1 MEHTI
6 IIGAGPCGIACA
18 LALQDEGIDPLI
30 IEKGNIVNTIY
41 HYPTHQTFF
50 SSSDKL
56 EIGNIPFINE
66 KAKPVRLDA
75 LAYYRE
81 VANRRNVRIHP
92 FEEMKHIE
100 KVNDQL
106 FQVVT
111 DKNQKKSTY
120 HAKHIIIAT
129 GYYDKAQLLHI
140 PGETLPKVTHYFKEA
155 HPYYQQNVVVIG
167 GKNSAVDTTIE
178 LQRAGANV
186 TVLYRGSNYSTSI
199 KPWIL
204 PAFESLV
211 RRELIQM
218 EFNAEVNEITEDTVT
233 YTVNGTKKKIKNDYV
248 FAMTGYMPD
257 IDLMSSL
264 GIEID
269 LQTGRPT
276 YNPETYETNVQNM
289 YVAGVVISGYN
300 GNETF
305 IENGRHHGEKIANYI
320 ASHSVQK

>member
-18 LALQDEGIDPLI
+18 LALQSKGINPLI

-56 EIGNIPFINE
+56 EVGQIPFVNE

-75 LAYYRE
+75 LAYYRA
-81 VANRRNVRIHP
+81 VVSRREIRIHA
-92 FEEMKHIE
+92 FEEMKHIK
-100 KVNDQL
+100 KVNEQL

-111 DKNQKKSTY
+111 HKGNEELMY
-120 HAKHIIIAT
+120 EAKHIIIAT
-129 GYYDKAQLLHI
+129 GYYDQAQLLHV
-140 PGETLPKVTHYFKEA
+140 PGESLSKVTHYFKEA
-155 HPYYQQNVVVIG
+155 HPYYKQNVVVIG
-167 GKNSAVDTTIE
+167 GKNSAVDAAME
-178 LQRAGANV
+178 LERAGAKV
-186 TVLYRGSNYSTSI
+186 TVLYRGSNYSASI

-204 PAFESLV
+204 PIFESLV
-211 RRELIQM
+211 RRDCIQI
-218 EFNAEVNEITEDTVT
+218 EFNAEVNEITKNKVY
-233 YTVNGTKKKIKNDYV
+233 YTVNGIEQNIKNDYV

-257 IDLMSSL
+257 IDLIRNL

-269 LQTGRPT
+269 LRTGRPKF
-276 YNPETYETNVQNM
+276 NSKTYETNIKNM
-289 YVAGVVISGYN
+289 YVAGVLISGYN

-305 IENGRHHGEKIANYI
+305 IENGRHHGEKIAEHI
-320 ASHSVQK
+320 DSQSM